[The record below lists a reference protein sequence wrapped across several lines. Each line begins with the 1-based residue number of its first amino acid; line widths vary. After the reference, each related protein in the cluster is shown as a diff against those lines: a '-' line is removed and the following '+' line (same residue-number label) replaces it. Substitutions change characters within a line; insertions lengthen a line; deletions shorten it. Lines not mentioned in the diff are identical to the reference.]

1 MVEYVPDMHIVERS
15 SRSVRILADWCNG
28 STSDSDSENIGSI
41 PVLAVKSIRKKEVKI
56 DETIRLPAR
65 SRKEKLNLHQW
76 RNKEYAACLNR
87 AEEISR
93 EFKSL
98 LVHFRSV
105 SEFGRRG

>member
-41 PVLAVKSIRKKEVKI
+41 PVLAVKNIRKKEVKI
-56 DETIRLPAR
+56 DETIKLPAR

-76 RNKEYAACLNR
+76 RNR
-87 AEEISR
+87 QT
-93 EFKSL
+93 
-98 LVHFRSV
+98 HWT
-105 SEFGRRG
+105 